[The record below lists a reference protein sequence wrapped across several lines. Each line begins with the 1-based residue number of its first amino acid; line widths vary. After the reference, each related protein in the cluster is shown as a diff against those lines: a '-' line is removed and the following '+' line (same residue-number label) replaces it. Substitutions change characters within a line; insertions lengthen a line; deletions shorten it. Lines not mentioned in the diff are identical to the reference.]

1 MYFDVGQDLN
11 WTSWSWGWEWPDEL
25 QLAAGDRRSVT
36 DGDDPRKLQ
45 RKLLVVAYIITHRR
59 GHNITIESETT
70 KYFYLN
76 EVTNHQ

>member
-1 MYFDVGQDLN
+1 MDQLELGLDVGA
-11 WTSWSWGWEWPDEL
+11 GADEL
-25 QLAAGDRRSVT
+25 QLAAGDRRFIA

-45 RKLLVVAYIITHRR
+45 RKLLVVAYIITHRH